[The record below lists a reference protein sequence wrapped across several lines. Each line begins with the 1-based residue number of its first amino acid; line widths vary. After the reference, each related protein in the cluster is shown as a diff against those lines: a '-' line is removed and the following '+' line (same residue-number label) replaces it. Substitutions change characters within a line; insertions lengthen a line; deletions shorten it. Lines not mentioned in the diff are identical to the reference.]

1 MDQSN
6 TVLVKRTLTLR
17 IKPTNA
23 SASAASK
30 ASIPPSTPPVAAD
43 IVPLRQLTGGRKA
56 LKIAHGGETYVL
68 QITKANKLI
77 LTKPK
82 IEAKV

>member
-1 MDQSN
+1 MDQAKTISIR
-6 TVLVKRTLTLR
+6 RTLTVR
-17 IKPTNA
+17 AK
-23 SASAASK
+23 
-30 ASIPPSTPPVAAD
+30 PSTALSDARLPAPMGVD

-56 LKIAHGGETYVL
+56 LKIAHGDATYVL

-82 IEAKV
+82 IDAKV

>member
-6 TVLVKRTLTLR
+6 TVPVKQTLTLR
-17 IKPTNA
+17 AKP
-23 SASAASK
+23 
-30 ASIPPSTPPVAAD
+30 SIAPPSAPSAEASTTPVAAD
-43 IVPLRQLTGGRKA
+43 IVPLRQLTAGRKA

-68 QITKANKLI
+68 QITRANKLI

-82 IEAKV
+82 IEARV